1 MFARADA
8 PNWVK
13 WKFYPGAMTIMIP
26 RIVIGFSFFVIL
38 LIVVSILLIGHRSS
52 EPLKP
57 GCRKYLLRLSYTI
70 FSYSLS
76 FVTFWT
82 VMSYDYVESS
92 YEYYLGK

>member
-1 MFARADA
+1 
-8 PNWVK
+8 
-13 WKFYPGAMTIMIP
+13 
-26 RIVIGFSFFVIL
+26 
-38 LIVVSILLIGHRSS
+38 
-52 EPLKP
+52 
-57 GCRKYLLRLSYTI
+57 LLRLSYTI

>member
-8 PNWVK
+8 PNWAK

-26 RIVIGFSFFVIL
+26 RIVIGFSFFVVL
-38 LIVVSILLIGHRSS
+38 LIVVSVLLIGHRSS

-70 FSYSLS
+70 FAHSLG
-76 FVTFWT
+76 FITFWT
-82 VMSYDYVESS
+82 VMRYDYVESN